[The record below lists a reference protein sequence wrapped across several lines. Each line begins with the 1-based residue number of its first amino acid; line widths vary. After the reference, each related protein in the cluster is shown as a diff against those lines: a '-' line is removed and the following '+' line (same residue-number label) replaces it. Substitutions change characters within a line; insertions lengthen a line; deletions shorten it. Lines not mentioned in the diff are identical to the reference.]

1 VQEDQNEVIPWCHEN
16 IPLDVLARRA
26 KALGLAGIDLVEPGQ
41 WNILKKHGLICTMTP
56 SHAIETGLNDP
67 ANHGHCLERI
77 RAAIEVTAD
86 AGCVVN
92 VAEVIAIDV
101 PDRPGGLADVLDVLD
116 TENLGIAY
124 VYAFVHG
131 RQDEHAAMIFRFDEP
146 DRAVQ
151 VLAQHHI
158 HAVPSADLFA
168 ALT

>member
-1 VQEDQNEVIPWCHEN
+1 MKLHQLSLFLEN
-16 IPLDVLARRA
+16 HPG
-26 KALGLAGIDLVEPGQ
+26 ALKVPCRLLAGAGI
-41 WNILKKHGLICTMTP
+41 NILTLNLADTAEYGILRLIVK
-56 SHAIETGLNDP
+56 DWQ
-67 ANHGHCLERI
+67 
-77 RAAIEVTAD
+77 RARQVLTD

-116 TENLGIAY
+116 SENLGIAY

-131 RQDEHAAMIFRFDEP
+131 RQDKHAAMIFRFDEP

-151 VLAQHHI
+151 VLAGHHI

-168 ALT
+168 GLT

>member
-1 VQEDQNEVIPWCHEN
+1 MKLHQLSLFLEN
-16 IPLDVLARRA
+16 RPG
-26 KALGLAGIDLVEPGQ
+26 ALKTPCRLLAGAGI
-41 WNILKKHGLICTMTP
+41 NILTLNIADTAEFGILRLIVK
-56 SHAIETGLNDP
+56 DW
-67 ANHGHCLERI
+67 ERA
-77 RAAIEVTAD
+77 RKVLTD

-131 RQDEHAAMIFRFDEP
+131 RKDEHAAMIFRFDEP

-151 VLAQHHI
+151 VLARHHI
-158 HAVPSADLFA
+158 HAIGAGDLFA
-168 ALT
+168 RLNA